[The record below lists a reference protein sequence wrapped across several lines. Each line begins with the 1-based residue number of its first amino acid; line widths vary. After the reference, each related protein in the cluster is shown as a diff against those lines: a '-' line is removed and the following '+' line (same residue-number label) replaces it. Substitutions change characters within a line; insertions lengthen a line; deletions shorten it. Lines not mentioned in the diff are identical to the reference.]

1 MKYAVIINDNS
12 VMDKVFETYRD
23 AFLAVEDLL
32 SSDSVSEGDDFD
44 IYKLESPAACGTISV
59 QVDWEEYDPE

>member
-1 MKYAVIINDNS
+1 MKYVIIINGNS
-12 VMDKVFETYRD
+12 IMDKVFETYRD

-44 IYKLESPAACGTISV
+44 IYKLENPAASGTVSV
-59 QVDWEEYDPE
+59 RIDWDEYDPE

>member
-1 MKYAVIINDNS
+1 MKYVIIVNGNS
-12 VMDKVFETYRD
+12 VMDKVFETYSD

-44 IYKLESPAACGTISV
+44 IYKLENPAASGTVSV
-59 QVDWEEYDPE
+59 QIDWEEYDPK